1 RIDRNAG
8 SAVSRKAIDAG
19 RDGGKGNRGEI
30 MVAAKPDR
38 GGIAGGKQR
47 VLAMSAAIP
56 HRPDSMDHIFG
67 RQAISTRDLG
77 VTGLA
82 AAQRTA
88 FGKQLRPGRAM
99 DGAIDATA
107 A

>member
-1 RIDRNAG
+1 
-8 SAVSRKAIDAG
+8 
-19 RDGGKGNRGEI
+19 

-47 VLAMSAAIP
+47 VLAMAAAIP

-67 RQAISTRDLG
+67 RQAISAGDPG
-77 VTGLA
+77 A
-82 AAQRTA
+82 AGFTTAKGAA
-88 FGKQLRPGRAM
+88 FGKQLRPRRAM
-99 DGAIDATA
+99 DGAIDTTA